1 MELLY
6 TGTNT
11 LASELECAELLMD
24 VVPLVMRRI
33 RMEMRSQQMPRLSV
47 PQLRALIY
55 LNANAGASLSEL
67 ADHVGL
73 ELPSMSKVV
82 DALVIRGLVIRRT
95 LANDRRYI
103 SLRLSAH
110 GVAELKRA
118 RRITEAHLAEA
129 LAVLS
134 SAQQARIVE
143 ALQALRPVFA
153 PGRAAV
159 VEEGR

>member
-1 MELLY
+1 VRPLHKE
-6 TGTNT
+6 TDG
-11 LASELECAELLMD
+11 LAPELECAALLID

-33 RMEMRSQQMPRLSV
+33 RMEMRSQRMPSLSV

-55 LNANAGASLSEL
+55 LNGNEGASLSEL
-67 ADHVGL
+67 ANHVGL
-73 ELPSMSKVV
+73 KLPSMSKAV
-82 DALVIRGLVIRRT
+82 DVLVRQGLVIRRA
-95 LANDRRYI
+95 LPDDRRYA

-110 GVAELKRA
+110 GLAELKRA

-134 SAQQARIVE
+134 PAQQARVVE

-153 PGRAAV
+153 PERAAAA
-159 VEEGR
+159 EEGR